1 MPAENDVDRE
11 LVLEQEYVTAL
22 YGRLDALREQAASG
36 CESEDPE
43 AAARWKA
50 ELTRLEAVEDGLC
63 FGRLEMHDGSR
74 RYIGRVGLFR
84 DGADEP
90 LLLDW
95 RAPAAQPFYTAT
107 MAEARGVRG
116 RRRITTRR
124 RVVTAL
130 DDELLDPDA
139 AGTGTLVGEAALMAA
154 LTADRTGRMGD
165 IVTTLQAEQDRIVRD
180 GYAGVL
186 VVQGGPGT
194 GKTAVAL
201 HRLAYLMYTRPQLRT
216 RGVLVLGPSDVFLDY
231 IGQVLPGLGEHAVA
245 TATIARLRP
254 DVEVSRVDPAEV
266 AEVKGRAEAAD
277 RIAAAV
283 WGRAGACGEAVE
295 VEFEQQAVLLEPA
308 EWLDAV
314 EFASGRGLPYQQA
327 RLVFQ
332 QRMVELLA
340 RRLADQLENVVFTE
354 SGDAIDGGSADGRLN
369 AADLRALAA
378 AGVVLGP
385 DQDDGPRRLL
395 DEGDVADLRTAL
407 LADVAVSGVLDE
419 LWPAL
424 TAEEVVAE
432 VFGGLGDERWV
443 DGAPGKTGAATG
455 SGAATGNGAATGSG
469 ELGDERWVDGA
480 LGETAAATGS
490 SAAPGNGAATE
501 TGAAKG
507 TGAAPNPAEFG
518 GPGKGWSA
526 ADIPLLDEASAVLG
540 ESAGTFGH
548 VVVDE
553 AQELS
558 AMAWRMVLRRCPA
571 KSMTVVGDLAQT
583 SDPAGATSWEQVLRP
598 HVADRWRL
606 AELSVNYRTPSEI
619 MAAAGELFAA
629 QHPGLQLPRSVRA
642 AGEAPWRRQGTLAEV
657 GAAAGE
663 LIIAPACHVAALRE
677 RCAAT
682 VLTPGE
688 AKGLE
693 FDSVLIVDP
702 ARILDAPLGRNDLY
716 VAMTRA
722 TRRLGIVHCG
732 PVPEELAGIRELRRR
747 VPSGRGPGA

>member
-1 MPAENDVDRE
+1 MPTENDVDRE

-50 ELTRLEAVEDGLC
+50 ELARLEAVEDGLC

-74 RYIGRVGLFR
+74 RYIGRAGLFR

-107 MAEARGVRG
+107 MAEAHGVRG
-116 RRRITTRR
+116 RRRITTRG

-180 GYAGVL
+180 GHAGVL

-201 HRLAYLMYTRPQLRT
+201 HRLAYLMYTRPRLRT
-216 RGVLVLGPSDVFLDY
+216 RGVLVIGPSDVFLDY
-231 IGQVLPGLGEHAVA
+231 IGQVLPGLGEHAAV

-254 DVEVSRVDPAEV
+254 DVEVSRVDPAGV

-283 WGRAGACGEAVE
+283 WGRAGASGEAVE
-295 VEFEQQAVLLEPA
+295 VEFEHQAVRLELA
-308 EWLDAV
+308 EWRGAA
-314 EFASGRGLPYQQA
+314 EFASGSGLPYQQA

-340 RRLADQLENVVFTE
+340 RRLADRLENVVFTE
-354 SGDAIDGGSADGRLN
+354 SGEAIDGGSADGRLS

-395 DEGDVADLRTAL
+395 DEVDVADLRKAL
-407 LADVAVSGVLDE
+407 LADVAVCGVLDD

-432 VFGGLGDERWV
+432 VFGELGNVQSADEAIGETRAGK
-443 DGAPGKTGAATG
+443 DEAPG
-455 SGAATGNGAATGSG
+455 
-469 ELGDERWVDGA
+469 E
-480 LGETAAATGS
+480 
-490 SAAPGNGAATE
+490 
-501 TGAAKG
+501 
-507 TGAAPNPAEFG
+507 
-518 GPGKGWSA
+518 GWSA

-540 ESAGTFGH
+540 ASARTFGH

-558 AMAWRMVLRRCPA
+558 AMAWRMVMRRCPA

-583 SDPAGATSWEQVLRP
+583 SDPAGATSWEQVLAP

-619 MAAAGELFAA
+619 MAAAGEVFAA
-629 QHPGLQLPRSVRA
+629 QHPGLQPPRSVRA
-642 AGEAPWRRQGTLAEV
+642 AGESPWRRQGTLAEV
-657 GAAAGE
+657 GALAGE
-663 LIIAPACHVAALRE
+663 LVIAPACHVAALRE
-677 RCAAT
+677 GCAAT

-722 TRRLGIVHCG
+722 TRWLGIVHFG
-732 PVPEELAGIRELRRR
+732 PVPDELAGIRELRCR

>member
-1 MPAENDVDRE
+1 MPTENDVERE
-11 LVLEQEYVTAL
+11 LVLEQEYVNAL
-22 YGRLDALREQAASG
+22 YGRLDALREQAARG

-43 AAARWKA
+43 AAARWQA
-50 ELTRLEAVEDGLC
+50 ELARLQAVEDGLC

-74 RYIGRVGLFR
+74 TYIGRLGLFQ

-107 MAEARGVRG
+107 MAEAHGVRE
-116 RRRITTRR
+116 RRRITTRG

-130 DDELLDPDA
+130 DDELLDPDVA
-139 AGTGTLVGEAALMAA
+139 DAGTLVGEAALMAA

-165 IVTTLQAEQDRIVRD
+165 IVTTLQVEQDRIVRD
-180 GYAGVL
+180 GYSGVL

-216 RGVLVLGPSDVFLDY
+216 RGVLVIGPSDVFLDY
-231 IGQVLPGLGEHAVA
+231 IGQVLPGLGEQAVV
-245 TATIARLRP
+245 TATVARLRP
-254 DVEVSRVDPAEV
+254 DVEVSRVDPVEV
-266 AEVKGRAEAAD
+266 AEAKGRAEAAE

-283 WGRAGACGEAVE
+283 WGRAGASGEAVE
-295 VEFEQQAVLLEPA
+295 VEFEQQRVRLESS
-308 EWLDAV
+308 EWRGAV
-314 EFASGRGLPYQQA
+314 ESAVGTGLPYQQA

-332 QRMVELLA
+332 QRMVELFA
-340 RRLADQLENVVFTE
+340 QRLADQMENVVFTE
-354 SGDAIDGGSADGRLN
+354 SGAAIDGGSADGRLG

-385 DQDDGPRRLL
+385 EQDDGPRRLL
-395 DEGDVADLRTAL
+395 DEVDLADLRKAL
-407 LADVAVSGVLDE
+407 LADVAVCGVLDE

-424 TAEEVVAE
+424 TAEAVVAE
-432 VFGGLGDERWV
+432 VFG
-443 DGAPGKTGAATG
+443 
-455 SGAATGNGAATGSG
+455 
-469 ELGDERWVDGA
+469 
-480 LGETAAATGS
+480 
-490 SAAPGNGAATE
+490 E
-501 TGAAKG
+501 TGAAAKIDYAPR
-507 TGAAPNPAEFG
+507 TAASFG
-518 GPGKGWSA
+518 EGWSA
-526 ADIPLLDEASAVLG
+526 ADIPLLDEAAAVLG
-540 ESAGTFGH
+540 EPTGTFGH

-558 AMAWRMVLRRCPA
+558 VMAWRMVMRRCPA

-583 SDPAGATSWEQVLRP
+583 SDPAGAASWEQVLGP

-606 AELSVNYRTPSEI
+606 AELTVNYRTPVEI
-619 MAAAGELFAA
+619 MAAASELFGA
-629 QHPGLQLPRSVRA
+629 QHPDLQPPRSVRA
-642 AGEAPWRRQGTLAEV
+642 AGESPWRQQGTLAEV
-657 GAAAGE
+657 GAIAGE
-663 LIIAPACHVAALRE
+663 HRRGQLAIIAPASHLAELRE
-677 RCAAT
+677 GCAAT

-732 PVPEELAGIRELRRR
+732 PVPDELAGIRE
-747 VPSGRGPGA
+747 RGQ